1 MALLFFY
8 ATASIAFSFL
18 CSVWE
23 AVLLSITPSYV
34 ELKQQEGGQVGRLL
48 KRFKDDVDQPLAAIL
63 TLNTIAHTVGA
74 ILVGATAQELFGD
87 EHMMIGGIEM
97 PFGTEGLVAGLM
109 TLAILVLSE
118 IIPKT
123 IGATY
128 WQGLAPFTVNSL
140 NILIKISWPLVW
152 LSIRITR
159 LFKGSHTHGSVFSR
173 AEFTA
178 MARISEEKGVLHE
191 NEGRILRN
199 LMDFNL
205 LVVRDIM
212 TPRTVIVGTPEK
224 RTIAEFYEQF
234 KDSPFS
240 RFPIYKEF
248 RDQITGYVMKDDV
261 LRAII
266 DQRGEEPISAL
277 KRDAIMLSENTNI
290 HTLVDTLLE
299 RREHMAMVVDEFGG
313 LEGLVT
319 LEDAIETL
327 LGLEILD
334 EMDSTEDMQRLAR
347 QRWEKRAKAMGIDLN
362 VLEGVTGLDVPEDE

>member
-1 MALLFFY
+1 MGLLLLY

-23 AVLLSITPSYV
+23 AVLLSVTPSYV
-34 ELKQQEGGQVGRLL
+34 ELKQQEGGQVGNLL

-74 ILVGATAQELFGD
+74 ILVGATAQSLFGD
-87 EHMMIGGIEM
+87 EKLMLFGLEM

-128 WQGLAPFTVNSL
+128 WQSLAPFTVKSL
-140 NILIKISWPLVW
+140 NFLIKLIWPLVW

-178 MARISEEKGVLHE
+178 MARISEEEGVLRE
-191 NEGRILRN
+191 SEGRILRN
-199 LMDFNL
+199 LMDFNK

-224 RTIAEFYEQF
+224 KTIAEFYEQF

-240 RFPIYKEF
+240 RFPVYKEY
-248 RDQITGYVMKDDV
+248 RDQITGFVMKDDV

-266 DQRGEEPISAL
+266 DQRGEESISAL
-277 KRDAIMLSENTNI
+277 KREAIMLSENTNI

-347 QRWEKRAKAMGIDLN
+347 QRWEKRAKAMGIDLK
-362 VLEGVTGLDVPEDE
+362 VLEGATGLELPGDK

>member
-1 MALLFFY
+1 
-8 ATASIAFSFL
+8 
-18 CSVWE
+18 
-23 AVLLSITPSYV
+23 
-34 ELKQQEGGQVGRLL
+34 
-48 KRFKDDVDQPLAAIL
+48 
-63 TLNTIAHTVGA
+63 
-74 ILVGATAQELFGD
+74 
-87 EHMMIGGIEM
+87 
-97 PFGTEGLVAGLM
+97 
-109 TLAILVLSE
+109 
-118 IIPKT
+118 
-123 IGATY
+123 
-128 WQGLAPFTVNSL
+128 
-140 NILIKISWPLVW
+140 
-152 LSIRITR
+152 
-159 LFKGSHTHGSVFSR
+159 
-173 AEFTA
+173 
-178 MARISEEKGVLHE
+178 
-191 NEGRILRN
+191 
-199 LMDFNL
+199 
-205 LVVRDIM
+205 
-212 TPRTVIVGTPEK
+212 TPEK